1 MWLLRRSQLVREE
14 SMQRL
19 ARPCYT
25 VANPSEV
32 AKPAGMPNSLIVTWS
47 AVGTRPF
54 RASRVFP
61 RETRVRALLTG
72 EDHLRGGWRS
82 GGRRETDLDALITHQ
97 LHTSSPMDSAAG
109 VAPEQRCRT
118 HRQGVQQHTHLAWL
132 TRLVALPLTLFA
144 QWARAAVTVTSR
156 IHHAQAPVSA
166 LFAAPG
172 GEAHGLLGTGGFR
185 WAGEGSQRR

>member
-32 AKPAGMPNSLIVTWS
+32 AKPAGMPKSLIVTWS

-54 RASRVFP
+54 RASRSAHER
-61 RETRVRALLTG
+61 RECALLTG

-109 VAPEQRCRT
+109 VARSRSGAGPTGSGCSST
-118 HRQGVQQHTHLAWL
+118 L
-132 TRLVALPLTLFA
+132 TWRGL
-144 QWARAAVTVTSR
+144 R
-156 IHHAQAPVSA
+156 VSW
-166 LFAAPG
+166 P
-172 GEAHGLLGTGGFR
+172 
-185 WAGEGSQRR
+185 SY